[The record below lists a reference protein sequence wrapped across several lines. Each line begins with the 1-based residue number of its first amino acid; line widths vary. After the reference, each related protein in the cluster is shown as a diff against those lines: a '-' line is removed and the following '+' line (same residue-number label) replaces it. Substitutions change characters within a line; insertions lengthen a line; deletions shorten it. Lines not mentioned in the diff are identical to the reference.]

1 MSVFEIQGPDGQIY
15 EVEAPTA
22 EAAAQAFQ
30 TYGQAKQNTNAIER
44 LSELEANGTIRP
56 SEAAVLEQLRAD
68 QSGDQRAIGETEAT
82 YRGLQQGATFNLAD
96 EAGWLF
102 GGAEKRDEMRAAD
115 AEAQAMYP
123 DQFGGG
129 KTAGAVASGLATAP
143 LFGSFISGAKSLP
156 GLMGRSGLV
165 GTGEGFLFGFGEGE
179 GVEDRVGRGVRTG
192 AVSGALSTLA
202 PPAVGLALKG
212 GRAVADALSG
222 GIDAA
227 INRGSQSRARRAIQQ
242 AMERAGK
249 TPGDVLHSV
258 NKAAALGQPEFRPMD
273 AMGIAG
279 QRLASGI
286 VRSGGDGAE
295 EIAQFLRQRQADQG
309 DRVAGMVADAF
320 GVQRTSAQTV
330 DDLNTARKTANN
342 TNYAAARQNAGPVNL
357 NDAIDSIDGL
367 LNRNPIVGES
377 GLAKSEIGKRLSN
390 LRKRMTTGRE
400 QLIDFDSVLN
410 VKEDLGAVIGQIKR
424 RGEEV
429 PMELAR
435 VYGELDIALEAASDA
450 YRVANDTA
458 RAARGVIS
466 AVDKGAQMTAP
477 STRATDNVT
486 AFNAMTPEEQSAAR
500 VGYGD
505 RALARIES
513 NPAPTAD
520 KSRPFRSTK
529 AQTEADAMALDAPLF
544 RGRIQRE
551 GDMWETQNRALG
563 GSRTADNLQDVA
575 NVGPMANLLRAA
587 REAGNLQIGN
597 AAQSVGAAVGP
608 YMTGRNEAT
617 RNLIAQ
623 MLMSAQARGVVEP
636 IERSQLREVL
646 IRRLLEGAVRG
657 AERGA
662 TP

>member
-22 EAAAQAFQ
+22 EAAARAFQ
-30 TYGQAKQNTNAIER
+30 TYGQAKQNINAIER

-56 SEAAVLEQLRAD
+56 SEAAVLQRLRAD
-68 QSGDQRAIGETEAT
+68 QSGDQTAIGQTEAT

-123 DQFGGG
+123 AEFGRG
-129 KTAGAVASGLATAP
+129 KTAGAVVSGLATTP
-143 LFGSFISGAKSLP
+143 LVGPYISGAKSLP
-156 GLMGRSGLV
+156 GVMGRSGLV
-165 GTGEGFLFGFGEGE
+165 GAGEGFLFGFGEGE
-179 GVEDRVGRGVRTG
+179 GVEDRIGRGVRTG
-192 AVSGALSTLA
+192 AISGALSTLA

-212 GRAVADALSG
+212 GRAVVDALSG
-222 GIDAA
+222 GVDAA

-249 TPGDVLHSV
+249 TPSDVLHSV

-279 QRLASGI
+279 QRLTSGI

-309 DRVAGMVADAF
+309 DRVGRFVGEAF
-320 GVQRTSAQTV
+320 GRETAQEATERLTS
-330 DDLNTARKTANN
+330 DRANAAA
-342 TNYAAARQNAGPVNL
+342 TNYNAARGNAAPVDVGAAVAVIDDRISGL
-357 NDAIDSIDGL
+357 DPMSLAGDSIDARLRGFRARIVSEDGAL
-367 LNRNPIVGES
+367 SDFNRVLGVKQDVS
-377 GLAKSEIGKRLSN
+377 DAIGAAVRAGRNNEARELTRLRNALDEALEDASPSYRQAN
-390 LRKRMTTGRE
+390 DQFAQDSRV
-400 QLIDFDSVLN
+400 IDSV
-410 VKEDLGAVIGQIKR
+410 R
-424 RGEEV
+424 TGER
-429 PMELAR
+429 M
-435 VYGELDIALEAASDA
+435 
-450 YRVANDTA
+450 
-458 RAARGVIS
+458 IS
-466 AVDKGAQMTAP
+466 PT
-477 STRATDNVT
+477 TRATDNVT
-486 AFNAMTPEEQSAAR
+486 AFNAMTPEEQAAAR
-500 VGYGD
+500 IGYGD

-520 KSRPFRSTK
+520 KSRSFRSTK

-587 REAGNLQIGN
+587 REAGNFQIGN

-636 IERSQLREVL
+636 IERSQAREILV
-646 IRRLLEGAVRG
+646 RRILEGAARG
-657 AERGA
+657 AERGV